1 MRWFAVACGFL
12 MAAIG
17 IVGIADP
24 LLLLDATSFTLTS
37 LGLYIAAAFRVVF
50 GLVLIGVASTSR
62 MPRTLRT
69 LGVIIVVAGI
79 ITPFV
84 GVERARGIV
93 AWWVGQGNAFMRIWA
108 SIAVVFGLFI
118 IYAVIPRR
126 RSGLL

>member
-24 LLLLDATSFTLTS
+24 FLLLDATRFTLTS
-37 LGLYIAAAFRVVF
+37 LGLYIAASFRVVF

-69 LGVIIVVAGI
+69 VGAIIVIAGI

-93 AWWVGQGNAFMRIWA
+93 AWWISQGNVFMRIWA
-108 SIAVVFGLFI
+108 SIAVIFGLFI
-118 IYAVIPRR
+118 IYAVNPRR
-126 RSGLL
+126 RSASL

>member
-1 MRWFAVACGFL
+1 MRGFAIACGFL
-12 MAAIG
+12 MAAVG
-17 IVGIADP
+17 IVGIVDP

-50 GLVLIGVASTSR
+50 GLV
-62 MPRTLRT
+62 
-69 LGVIIVVAGI
+69 
-79 ITPFV
+79 

-108 SIAVVFGLFI
+108 LIAVIFGLFV

-126 RSGLL
+126 RSASL

>member
-1 MRWFAVACGFL
+1 MRGFAGACGFL

-24 LLLLDATSFTLTS
+24 SLLLDATRFTLTS
-37 LGLYIAAAFRVVF
+37 LGLYITAAFRVVF
-50 GLVLIGVASTSR
+50 GVVLIGVASTSR

-69 LGVIIVVAGI
+69 LGAIIVVAGI
-79 ITPFV
+79 ITPFA

-93 AWWVGQGNAFMRIWA
+93 AWWVSQGIAFMRIWA
-108 SIAVVFGLFI
+108 SIAVIFGLFI

-126 RSGLL
+126 GSA

>member
-1 MRWFAVACGFL
+1 MRGFAGACGFL

-24 LLLLDATSFTLTS
+24 SLLLDATRFPLTS

-50 GLVLIGVASTSR
+50 GVVLIGVASTSR

-69 LGVIIVVAGI
+69 LGAIIVVAGF
-79 ITPFV
+79 ITPFA

-93 AWWVGQGNAFMRIWA
+93 AWWVSQGIAFMRIWA
-108 SIAVVFGLFI
+108 SIAVIFGLFI

-126 RSGLL
+126 GSA

>member
-1 MRWFAVACGFL
+1 MRGFAIACGFL
-12 MAAIG
+12 MAAVG
-17 IVGIADP
+17 IVGIVDP

-50 GLVLIGVASTSR
+50 GLVLIGVASASR

-69 LGVIIVVAGI
+69 LGAIIVVAGI

-108 SIAVVFGLFI
+108 LIAVIFGLFV

-126 RSGLL
+126 RSASL